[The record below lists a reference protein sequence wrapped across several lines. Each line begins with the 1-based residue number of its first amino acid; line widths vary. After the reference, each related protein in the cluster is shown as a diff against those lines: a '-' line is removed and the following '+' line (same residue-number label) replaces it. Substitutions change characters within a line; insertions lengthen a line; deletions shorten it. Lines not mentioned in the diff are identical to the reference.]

1 MGSIP
6 KGKIQQMNSLV
17 LILFLFVTNFCI
29 SQEKTTQLKPYITG
43 STTLSNGGRFNLNT
57 GFNLR
62 TKIKLTEKL
71 SLNLGMSTALA
82 GVVFTTTG
90 LLNKNTYGSLYYNQT
105 MRGFLINSGL
115 TLFVSGITIT
125 ILK

>member
-6 KGKIQQMNSLV
+6 KGKIQQMNRLV

-29 SQEKTTQLKPYITG
+29 SQEKTTQFKPYITG

-71 SLNLGMSTALA
+71 SLNLGMSMALA

-90 LLNKNTYGSLYYNQT
+90 LLNKNTYGTLYYNQT